1 MLETNK
7 DDKHREIEKVD
18 DYWHKI
24 GYKTGLLF
32 TGLLAGLIIGAV
44 LAVRNTKNATIGKH
58 SELAL
63 ESAKVD
69 QLSTQDLD
77 KLARSEKLADTEHQ
91 QIAIFIDRL
100 EQVSGS
106 LEQGRQVGSD
116 YIFTKTV
123 DESGLANYTVTDAK
137 SQQQLANFDLDR
149 DGKVSVKPIKKIAG
163 SQEKLMTFVRKT
175 AKQIDLSLEVTDRQA
190 VAQRDVPLALSELNL
205 AAAELQ
211 KSLEI
216 LEKNELQNATTD
228 EKLQRVETLS
238 THADKLSELQ
248 TQAKRLQNSIHTAEN
263 ANAKLLERD
272 PSAIGDVIKV
282 SLLADKLADVDRT
295 IAIAEMSL
303 EGQYQALNKSELSPE
318 AAALTNGAAL
328 EKTAITEAAELEF
341 ATPPSGQLD
350 GYANHEEPDY
360 EEYESGLAQ

>member
-1 MLETNK
+1 MSALETNK
-7 DDKHREIEKVD
+7 DDKHRDIEKVD

-44 LAVRNTKNATIGKH
+44 LAVRNTKNAIIGKH
-58 SELAL
+58 SDLAL

-77 KLARSEKLADTEHQ
+77 SLSRSEKLADTEHQ

-106 LEQGRQVGSD
+106 LEQGLKVGSD

-123 DESGLANYTVTDAK
+123 DKLGLAHYTVTDAK

-149 DGKVSVKPIKKIAG
+149 DDKVSVKPSKKIAG
-163 SQEKLMTFVRKT
+163 SQAKLMTFVRKT
-175 AKQIDLSLEVTDRQA
+175 AQKIDLSLEVTDRQII
-190 VAQRDVPLALSELNL
+190 AQGDVPLALSQLNL

-211 KSLEI
+211 KSLDI
-216 LEKNELQNATTD
+216 LDKNKLQNATTD
-228 EKLQRVETLS
+228 EQLQRVENLS
-238 THADKLSELQ
+238 AHADKLSELQ
-248 TQAKRLQNSIHTAEN
+248 TKAKRLRNSIHTAEN

-272 PSAIGDVIKV
+272 PSATGDVIKV

-295 IAIAEMSL
+295 IGIIETSI
-303 EGQYQALNKSELSPE
+303 GSQYQTLDNLKPS
-318 AAALTNGAAL
+318 
-328 EKTAITEAAELEF
+328 IQAEPALEF
-341 ATPPSGQLD
+341 AAPDSGQLD
-350 GYANHEEPDY
+350 GYINNESEPDH
-360 EEYESGLAQ
+360 EEYESGLVQ